1 MRTLLLSLF
10 LLATPLLQA
19 SGPGAPP
26 AAYDALVVLQIDGFD
41 QAALDRLAKVVGPEN
56 DLSLEYSCTWADVV
70 VLQVRN
76 TSFSERADVITY
88 VRRYLEQAGI
98 QRGIEVLHVHVEEQ
112 GMGKC

>member
-19 SGPGAPP
+19 SGPDAPP

-41 QAALDRLAKVVGPEN
+41 QAALDRLAKVVGPET

-88 VRRYLEQAGI
+88 
-98 QRGIEVLHVHVEEQ
+98 
-112 GMGKC
+112 